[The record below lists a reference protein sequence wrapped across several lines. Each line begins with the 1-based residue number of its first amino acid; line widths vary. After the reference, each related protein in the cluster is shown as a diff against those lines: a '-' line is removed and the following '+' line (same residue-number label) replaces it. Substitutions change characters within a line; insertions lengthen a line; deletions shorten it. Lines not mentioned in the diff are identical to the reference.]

1 MTIKEEIRDNV
12 ALLFLKGN
20 MMGGPESME
29 VHEKVKSLLGDK
41 IKKIVIDL
49 SKVKWMN
56 SSGLGALMASMTSLK
71 NSDGELKI
79 SGATGKIQNLFMI
92 TKLLTIF
99 DTYETADRAIASFKS
114 WRSEAA
120 SQTWNGKEFFSS
132 LPFHI
137 SCFTKFTDA
146 DKQEFY

>member
-114 WRSEAA
+114 
-120 SQTWNGKEFFSS
+120 
-132 LPFHI
+132 
-137 SCFTKFTDA
+137 
-146 DKQEFY
+146 

>member
-29 VHEKVKSLLGDK
+29 VHEKIKSLIGDNLLK
-41 IKKIVIDL
+41 VVIDL

-56 SSGLGALMASMTSLK
+56 SSGPGALMASMTSLK
-71 NSDGELKI
+71 NSGGELKI
-79 SGATGKIQNLFMI
+79 SGATEKIKNLFMI

-99 DTYETADRAIASFKS
+99 DTYETADRAVASFKS
-114 WRSEAA
+114 
-120 SQTWNGKEFFSS
+120 
-132 LPFHI
+132 
-137 SCFTKFTDA
+137 
-146 DKQEFY
+146 